1 MWQNSS
7 GCCCLWS
14 GKAWVNHATGLYF
27 SQSWPVLI
35 KYFEAKNTPEVPAL
49 RRKTIS
55 SRLIDLSLYPHRDY
69 FLSCDGFFYIESAPG
84 CIFSTQTR
92 SADISSKINCWEW
105 LVESETKTSAVTWQH
120 ANYHSRNSVEVQCF
134 PGFTRIKLSNHA
146 NAADWYM
153 WNITDK
159 LPDES
164 CVDMTYPDNMLAGL
178 EDLTVT
184 KQCAVKQ

>member
-1 MWQNSS
+1 MLSHSIRISSWLRRNS
-7 GCCCLWS
+7 
-14 GKAWVNHATGLYF
+14 
-27 SQSWPVLI
+27 
-35 KYFEAKNTPEVPAL
+35 PAL

-69 FLSCDGFFYIESAPG
+69 FLPCDGFFSYW
-84 CIFSTQTR
+84 
-92 SADISSKINCWEW
+92 ISPRLHLFNTNTERWHQLQNKLLGITCW
-105 LVESETKTSAVTWQH
+105 KRNQKSAVTWQH

-134 PGFTRIKLSNHA
+134 PWFTRIKLWNHA

-153 WNITDK
+153 WNITDI